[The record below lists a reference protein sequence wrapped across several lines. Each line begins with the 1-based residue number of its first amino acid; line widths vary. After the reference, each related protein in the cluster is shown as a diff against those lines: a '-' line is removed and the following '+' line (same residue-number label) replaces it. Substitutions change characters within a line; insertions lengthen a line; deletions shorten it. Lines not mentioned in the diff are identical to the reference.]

1 MGNYESPWSPY
12 MTCYWKIPFINPPK
26 EERLLAGIIE
36 RQNLMAQNTLLG
48 MVSQGGKCQ

>member
-1 MGNYESPWSPY
+1 